1 MAATFVGR
9 QAELAALRDLCA
21 GLGRRGRPVV
31 GVVLGEPGS
40 GKTRLLAEVGTA
52 LGGIPQVRLAG
63 YEPEAAVGLA
73 SARDLLGRLSPAAG
87 AGSLLDEVLASP
99 VDDGGPGP
107 ATSPDA
113 GEPPAAPLQLYE
125 RAYRAL
131 RSHGPLLLIVDDL
144 QWVDGESAGLLHY
157 LVRAAESGRQPFA
170 VLAAARTSYRSGSVL
185 RSLRGVVAEPART
198 VSVEL
203 GPLDR
208 GAALRLVREV
218 APDLDGPAAEEIRR
232 RGEGS
237 PFWLE
242 TLAAGAAGSTDVATL
257 LSRRLRDLDAD
268 TVFLLSALA
277 LAGRP
282 LAVED
287 LAALRDWTADRTERA
302 LEQATHAG
310 LAGASAGGLRFTHDL
325 IRTAVVAE
333 VPSGTA
339 AAIHRRL
346 ADTFE
351 RQGTGAAG
359 GDPQLLLAA
368 LEHRRASG
376 GPVLDL
382 ALRLAAAPGRR
393 LLGRAGL
400 DVLDGIARYS
410 HPVGRDGP
418 DPDLLRLR
426 QAVAEPGGGVGP
438 APARASSVVG
448 AGRRGPGRA
457 GGMGG
462 ARGVRVGTSPRPNRR
477 WAAVARPRPGRRW
490 YRPCRRGRRRGAGGG
505 TRALA
510 RAPARGGQRRRPP
523 LGAAARALDTQPGR
537 AATLPPQARRAYLRA
552 LLAAT
557 EVGLLSG
564 RPDDVVAFSGEAAGW
579 RRPAT
584 SAPASGRSPTARWDC
599 AGRDAMPTPRTSCA
613 GPGRLRRLVLP
624 QPTLEVGAVFAKV
637 LYSRGRLAE
646 AVAVLAECRELG
658 DRLGEYCPARAI
670 SVVVTHLV
678 DHSLGPWQRAAR
690 GLLDAAAAEADPHYR
705 LHAWLERA
713 SMLARLDPR
722 RSAADVQGE
731 RRPCPA
737 DAADGGCGRCR
748 LEVSARAVD
757 AVARLGDLTLA
768 GSMLDEWTD
777 TARSADPADVA
788 MQWWGQQARATL
800 AAARGELAEAEAAR
814 RRLAEE
820 AERQGQRI
828 EALWVRLDLGAQ
840 VGAVDREGAA
850 AVLRTAGQDAELMGA
865 MTEQQ
870 VADRALRAL
879 GVRTWRRGTV
889 VRGEHVAPELT
900 DREREVARLAASGAS
915 NPEIAAA
922 LFLSRKTVERH
933 LSNSLAKLGLRNR
946 VELAAVLGRETGDS
960 PRPEGAHR

>member
-1 MAATFVGR
+1 MGR
-9 QAELAALRDLCA
+9 CSTWHSGSPL
-21 GLGRRGRPVV
+21 RRG
-31 GVVLGEPGS
+31 
-40 GKTRLLAEVGTA
+40 
-52 LGGIPQVRLAG
+52 GGC
-63 YEPEAAVGLA
+63 
-73 SARDLLGRLSPAAG
+73 SA
-87 AGSLLDEVLASP
+87 
-99 VDDGGPGP
+99 GP
-107 ATSPDA
+107 AWTSW
-113 GEPPAAPLQLYE
+113 PA
-125 RAYRAL
+125 
-131 RSHGPLLLIVDDL
+131 S
-144 QWVDGESAGLLHY
+144 
-157 LVRAAESGRQPFA
+157 
-170 VLAAARTSYRSGSVL
+170 
-185 RSLRGVVAEPART
+185 RG
-198 VSVEL
+198 
-203 GPLDR
+203 
-208 GAALRLVREV
+208 
-218 APDLDGPAAEEIRR
+218 
-232 RGEGS
+232 
-237 PFWLE
+237 
-242 TLAAGAAGSTDVATL
+242 
-257 LSRRLRDLDAD
+257 
-268 TVFLLSALA
+268 
-277 LAGRP
+277 
-282 LAVED
+282 
-287 LAALRDWTADRTERA
+287 
-302 LEQATHAG
+302 
-310 LAGASAGGLRFTHDL
+310 
-325 IRTAVVAE
+325 
-333 VPSGTA
+333 
-339 AAIHRRL
+339 
-346 ADTFE
+346 
-351 RQGTGAAG
+351 
-359 GDPQLLLAA
+359 
-368 LEHRRASG
+368 
-376 GPVLDL
+376 
-382 ALRLAAAPGRR
+382 
-393 LLGRAGL
+393 
-400 DVLDGIARYS
+400 YS

-426 QAVAEPGGGVGP
+426 QAVASLAGELGRHRLALALWSELVDAVPVEQ
-438 APARASSVVG
+438 AAWAALAASESALHLG
-448 AGRRGPGRA
+448 RTDDGRRL
-457 GGMGG
+457 
-462 ARGVRVGTSPRPNRR
+462 
-477 WAAVARPRPGRRW
+477 
-490 YRPCRRGRRRGAGGG
+490 
-505 TRALA
+505 LA
-510 RAPARGGQRRRPP
+510 RARAAAGTDPVVEVAAAAQEAALEHWLAHRPAAASAAARRSVLR
-523 LGAAARALDTQPGR
+523 ARALDTQPGR

-564 RPDDVVAFSGEAAGW
+564 RPDDVVAFSGEAARVASAGDERARIRALTDGALGLRW
-579 RRPAT
+579 TGRNADAEDQLRRAWED
-584 SAPASGRSPTARWDC
+584 S
-599 AGRDAMPTPRTSCA
+599 
-613 GPGRLRRLVLP
+613 RRLVLP

-722 RSAADVQGE
+722 RSAADV
-731 RRPCPA
+731 RASVARARA

-879 GVRTWRRGTV
+879 GVRTWRRGTA